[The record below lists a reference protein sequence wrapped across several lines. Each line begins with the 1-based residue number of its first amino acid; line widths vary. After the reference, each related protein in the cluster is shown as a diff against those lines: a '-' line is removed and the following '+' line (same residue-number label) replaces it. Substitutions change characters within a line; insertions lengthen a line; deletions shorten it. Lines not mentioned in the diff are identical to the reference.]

1 MINKSNYINEL
12 IILGSGGYLALS
24 FIKYFYFNF
33 EQFKT
38 IRNISLILFT
48 SDYKKIQKF
57 FELNDIDFTSKFISV
72 KFFKYSQFK
81 EVIKAMNSYV
91 IFNFSGYNIFK
102 ALFSLYNYNYK
113 NNLIWQS
120 RIDFTNKLINDII
133 EIGNYPLMFL
143 LPSAVWVYSESKLS
157 NYFYQ
162 WEDTLNLLSNNSYKV
177 VFRLGIVLDENSS
190 WLKILNYFFKLNIK
204 PVFNKELAF
213 PYIYLQDFLKI
224 TSNLLNF
231 NYDLSKEKLNIFDL
245 FVYSTFNDF
254 IDYVLSK
261 NYSSKKFI
269 NFYISDYLMDL
280 FFKDYYRA
288 MFLKSSKDFATFAT
302 KDLKDF

>member
-81 EVIKAMNSYV
+81 EVIKGLNSYV

-213 PYIYLQDFLKI
+213 PYIYLQDFFKI

-254 IDYVLSK
+254 IDYMLSK

>member
-33 EQFKT
+33 EQFKA
-38 IRNISLILFT
+38 IKNISLILFT

-57 FELNDIDFTSKFISV
+57 FELNDIDFKSKFIGV
-72 KFFKYSQFK
+72 KFFKYSEFK
-81 EVIKAMNSYV
+81 EVIKGLKSYV